1 MPLTAAE
8 NQRRYRERRKMDPER
23 EADSKRKDLERYH
36 ANKRLVRDLTPREH
50 RIIKKKWRSAN
61 TKRKDQAKALREV
74 MHTSESSPDITKII
88 AKRGRKQVKRN
99 RSKLYRDNLRLSK
112 QLEDLNKKYQKYK
125 NRYHR
130 AKQKRSKEEER
141 Y

>member
-36 ANKRLVRDLTPREH
+36 ANKLLVRDLTPREH

-74 MHTSESSPDITKII
+74 MHTSESSPGVITS
-88 AKRGRKQVKRN
+88 RSNTPTPEVQNQVIT
-99 RSKLYRDNLRLSK
+99 
-112 QLEDLNKKYQKYK
+112 
-125 NRYHR
+125 
-130 AKQKRSKEEER
+130 
-141 Y
+141 